1 MIREHNFQDQLQNF
15 QDLLHNFQD
24 QFCNFQDSPDKAGFK
39 GTESWE
45 GEGEFCVMDKILV
58 MMMMTLLMMLQV
70 KELVLEEDVECGCHC
85 AGISQNHCKGHFDEV
100 MSCWWWEC

>member
-1 MIREHNFQDQLQNF
+1 MIVWKWQEMIREHNFQDQLHNF

-70 KELVLEEDVECGCHC
+70 KELVLHTVY
-85 AGISQNHCKGHFDEV
+85 FFP
-100 MSCWWWEC
+100 